1 MGALSDRKPGA
12 GTVSALERRVAAV
25 SMASSTSAMSRVRAI
40 PWAIVWE
47 VGRSLWQNA
56 RDRVSQNLSAGERRE
71 FARIVRNRQGRPWNL
86 DARDRR
92 DLLEL
97 VKKAATGSLN
107 SGWDE
112 VSRSLVTLLPP
123 RLLTAIWERRSRR

>member
-1 MGALSDRKPGA
+1 
-12 GTVSALERRVAAV
+12 
-25 SMASSTSAMSRVRAI
+25 MSRIRAI

-56 RDRVSQNLSAGERRE
+56 RDRVSQNLSTSERRE
-71 FARIVRNRQGRPWNL
+71 FARIVRKRRGRPWNL
-86 DARDRR
+86 DADDRE
-92 DLLEL
+92 DLLAL
-97 VKKAATGSLN
+97 VKKAATGSRS

-123 RLLTAIWERRSRR
+123 RLLTAIWERRFRR

>member
-1 MGALSDRKPGA
+1 
-12 GTVSALERRVAAV
+12 
-25 SMASSTSAMSRVRAI
+25 MSRVRAI

-56 RDRVSQNLSAGERRE
+56 RDRVSENLSAGERRD
-71 FARIVRNRQGRPWNL
+71 FARIVRKRRGRPWNL
-86 DARDRR
+86 DARDRH

-97 VKKAATGSLN
+97 VKKAATGSRN

-123 RLLTAIWERRSRR
+123 RVLTAIWERRSRR